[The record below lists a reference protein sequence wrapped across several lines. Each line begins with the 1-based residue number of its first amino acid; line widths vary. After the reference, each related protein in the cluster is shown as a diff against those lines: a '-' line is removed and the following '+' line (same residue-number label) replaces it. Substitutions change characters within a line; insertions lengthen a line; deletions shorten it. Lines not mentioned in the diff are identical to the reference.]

1 MRVVSNHSVTGNQ
14 STTQVV
20 DQIDDKMMAITGADH
35 PATRIEKAVHY
46 HLSSGG
52 SRTRAKLTAQT
63 ARSLGISQTDAIVLA
78 TIPELFHNASLIHD
92 DIQDQGNMRR
102 GQASVWKKFGMATA
116 ICAGDFLISAA
127 YSALA
132 ELSDPTRL
140 GKLTAHIHQRIKWI
154 IDGQMADLHPDD
166 ASGYD
171 ALELYN
177 RAVSRKSGY
186 LLAMPLTCP
195 MIYANTDETAINN
208 GETASL
214 HYAIAYQMYDDLA
227 DMTEDRA
234 RADGCLNYPLIIER
248 LGNGDPVGQTKISAL
263 DHLDTARQHCDQ
275 LPHES
280 GIPILNIILG
290 LRQRIH
296 DF

>member
-1 MRVVSNHSVTGNQ
+1 MRVVSDHSVTGNR
-14 STTQVV
+14 SIV

-35 PATRIEKAVHY
+35 PDTRIEKSVQY
-46 HLSSGG
+46 HLHSGG

-63 ARSLGISQTDAIVLA
+63 ALSLGIDQADAIVLA

-92 DIQDQGNMRR
+92 DIQDRGGMRR
-102 GQASVWKKFGMATA
+102 GQPSVWKKFGAATA

-132 ELSDPTRL
+132 ELSDPRNL

-154 IDGQMADLHPDD
+154 IDGQMADLYPDD
-166 ASGYD
+166 GTEKD
-171 ALELYN
+171 ALQRYQ
-177 RAVSRKSGY
+177 RAVARKSGY

-195 MIYANTDETAINN
+195 MIYANAEAQAIEH
-208 GETASL
+208 GENASL

-227 DMTEDRA
+227 DMAEDRE

-248 LGNGDPVGQTKISAL
+248 LGDGDPIGQTKVKAL
-263 DHLDTARQHCDQ
+263 NHLDTARTHSDK
-275 LPHES
+275 LPNKS
-280 GIPILNIILG
+280 GDPILNIILE
-290 LRQRIH
+290 LHHRIR